1 MAYDIS
7 HDSDNSEFYLQS
19 EEGRAHL
26 AYRQMGEDT
35 LDLYHTSVPETLQGE
50 GIAAAL
56 TERALSFAEEK
67 GYKVVPSC
75 PYVQKYMSEHG
86 LS

>member
-7 HDSDNSEFYLQS
+7 HDADNGQFYLQS
-19 EEGRAHL
+19 NEGRAYL
-26 AYRQMGEDT
+26 AYRQAGDDT

-50 GIAAAL
+50 GVAAAL
-56 TERALSFAEEK
+56 TERALRFAEEN

-75 PYVQKYMSEHG
+75 PYVQKYMTDHG
-86 LS
+86 LH